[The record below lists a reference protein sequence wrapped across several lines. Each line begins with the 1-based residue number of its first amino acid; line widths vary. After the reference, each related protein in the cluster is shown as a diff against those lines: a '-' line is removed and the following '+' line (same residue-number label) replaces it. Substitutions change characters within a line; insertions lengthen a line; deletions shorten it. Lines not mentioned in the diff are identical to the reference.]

1 MNDYLSV
8 ETPEQIN
15 INYQIAGIGSRFFAA
30 LLDTLLLGI
39 IVIIGTYVN
48 DNFIAE
54 LGAFFGNWLG
64 AIGGIVVFAIFWGY
78 FMIFEITTNGQSP
91 GKLALGLRV
100 IKEGGYPISFADSA
114 IRNLM
119 RIVDFLPFCY
129 GTGLLVMLLN
139 RNWQRLGDLAAGTL
153 VVKTTRTKMKNMRG
167 NVNQNSLPINVATQE
182 MMYSSW
188 IKPMLVTEHEWNL
201 ILDYFHRHAE
211 LTAIRRLELS
221 RTIGKPIA
229 EKMEGKG
236 SINYHK
242 FLMEVYTL
250 KASEGNK
257 VLQVSSEQ
265 EEPLNSPR

>member
-1 MNDYLSV
+1 MNDHLSV

-30 LLDTLLLGI
+30 LLDTLLLGL
-39 IVIIGTYVN
+39 IVIIGAYVN
-48 DNFIAE
+48 ENFIEE
-54 LGAFFGNWLG
+54 LGDFFGNWLG
-64 AIGGIVVFAIFWGY
+64 AIGGIVIFAIFWGY
-78 FMIFEITTNGQSP
+78 FMVFELTTNGQSP

-100 IKEGGYPISFADSA
+100 IKEGGYPINFADSA

-129 GTGLLVMLLN
+129 GAGLLVMLLN
-139 RNWQRLGDLAAGTL
+139 QNWQRLGDLAAGTL
-153 VVKTTRTKMKNMRG
+153 VVRTTQTKLRNMRS
-167 NVNQNSLPINVATQE
+167 NESQNTLPNSIATQE
-182 MMYSSW
+182 MIYAAW

-211 LTAIRRLELS
+211 LTAIRQLELS

-250 KASEGNK
+250 KTSEHAK
-257 VLQVSSEQ
+257 VVEVSTKKEK
-265 EEPLNSPR
+265 L